1 MATYYAK
8 FDDEKTVDLLYRVLE
23 LNEAGQQPKLEVYSS
38 LVSIFF
44 KQKKFKHA
52 YTFAK
57 VAQMSGFEDI
67 DILPVTHEITSRGR
81 SLSLLDNLAV
91 QTFEEIQN
99 GTFVSPREF

>member
-1 MATYYAK
+1 
-8 FDDEKTVDLLYRVLE
+8 
-23 LNEAGQQPKLEVYSS
+23 
-38 LVSIFF
+38 
-44 KQKKFKHA
+44 
-52 YTFAK
+52 
-57 VAQMSGFEDI
+57 MSGFEDI